1 VVGSRTLVLRLP
13 TRPSPSHRRDGL
25 PRSLLLWLIHSQNPV
40 DLSLHN
46 IGSRKYSASCSLS
59 TLSRPSVRSTIS
71 VAGLSRRAHPVA
83 SSPDGGGGGNRQQGV
98 WSAGDASASEG
109 IRFGDTNK
117 VGDSLGRTKS
127 STNSCSQ
134 EHPDQSTPDY
144 LDPGGQRRSS
154 KHYLSNRNHRRL
166 LKTWR
171 MHNGPAICNGALY
184 RFIFSGILTISDNR
198 IFVTWEQLAAF

>member
-1 VVGSRTLVLRLP
+1 M
-13 TRPSPSHRRDGL
+13 
-25 PRSLLLWLIHSQNPV
+25 PRSLLPRLIFSQNPV
-40 DLSLHN
+40 DFSLHS

-71 VAGLSRRAHPVA
+71 IAGSSRRAHPVA

-109 IRFGDTNK
+109 IRFGDANK

-127 STNSCSQ
+127 STNSRSQ

-144 LDPGGQRRSS
+144 LDPGV
-154 KHYLSNRNHRRL
+154 NVAVRNTTCPIVTIVACLRPSACTTGRQFA
-166 LKTWR
+166 T
-171 MHNGPAICNGALY
+171 ALY
-184 RFIFSGILTISDNR
+184 IDLYFRKYLRSDNR